1 MSVVLCGGA
10 LAESTG
16 VYHLPSARLSLMLL
30 AEPPEE
36 ALVILREPEYR
47 TRSVGEEAVVGKE
60 RGKRAPN
67 MSTGCLRA
75 CSFGICRATC
85 RISADARGPSSHL
98 SFTPSAPP

>member
-16 VYHLPSARLSLMLL
+16 VYHSPSARLSLMLL

-75 CSFGICRATC
+75 CRADIEAWNLFEG
-85 RISADARGPSSHL
+85 RHARVKQTDLSSKIDQR
-98 SFTPSAPP
+98 